1 MSHPTSRYYE
11 LDDDRY
17 HPGRWHLRSPVDE
30 HGQKINPWQF
40 DAGQWLAPQGTIRF
54 PVRPDGVELDFSWAA
69 FSILV
74 VTRRFVR
81 LFERLGI
88 QEVQFLPVQVEN
100 HAGPYFILNTLR
112 TVRCIDE
119 ARCAEVR
126 HYKPEDGQ
134 PEKVGEY
141 KDVRG
146 LRIDPT
152 KVGDARIFRPW
163 GWSLALIVSED
174 LKQALE
180 HEGLTGTRF
189 VEV

>member
-1 MSHPTSRYYE
+1 
-11 LDDDRY
+11 
-17 HPGRWHLRSPVDE
+17 
-30 HGQKINPWQF
+30 
-40 DAGQWLAPQGTIRF
+40 
-54 PVRPDGVELDFSWAA
+54 LDFSWAA
-69 FSILV
+69 FSIVV
-74 VTRRFVR
+74 VTRRFVQ

-88 QEVQFLPVQVEN
+88 QEVQFLPVQVDN

-112 TVRCIDE
+112 TFRCIDD

-126 HYKPEDGQ
+126 HYKPEDGE

-146 LRIDPT
+146 LRIDPA
-152 KVGDARIFRPW
+152 KVGDTRIFRPW
-163 GWSLALIVSED
+163 GWQMALIVSED

-180 HEGLTGTRF
+180 REGLTGTRF